1 MSEHNGVGEVIG
13 CRVVLQ
19 RVLCCVEM
27 ACPEQDVED
36 DIPGEGIGLESPE
49 AHLIEQI
56 EHDRVEP
63 PAPVEPEQE
72 QESLGLDGDAEG
84 LELADKLV
92 GSAEAG
98 GEAGGGG
105 EEAVEGGGRV
115 EIAGAPGTPQ
125 EEGEREAV

>member
-19 RVLCCVEM
+19 RVSRCVEM
-27 ACPEQDVED
+27 ACPELDVED
-36 DIPGEGIGLESPE
+36 DIAGEGIGLESPK

-56 EHDRVEP
+56 EYDRVEP

-72 QESLGLDGDAEG
+72 QESLGLDVDAEG

-92 GSAEAG
+92 GSAEAR

-105 EEAVEGGGRV
+105 EEAVEGGRRV
-115 EIAGAPGTPQ
+115 EIAGAAGTPQ
-125 EEGEREAV
+125 EEGERDAV